1 MRRDTKGI
9 VKRDNEVERKKKRF
23 EVTLREHTAIH
34 LKHTPPPT
42 QTSRR
47 RQPCFHHSQYIQ
59 QRTKGKWFH
68 MMLSSKELELYHET
82 HSYSTHVIQ
91 FRPMVKANFLL
102 ISRWKSRIP
111 NQHLPTGAGCNE
123 SLRLPPLELVTHGIL
138 LMGMLCICVSMA
150 SINKRNHRDNDMDN
164 ANLSIQQGIF
174 LFFKFL
180 LF

>member
-1 MRRDTKGI
+1 
-9 VKRDNEVERKKKRF
+9 
-23 EVTLREHTAIH
+23 
-34 LKHTPPPT
+34 
-42 QTSRR
+42 
-47 RQPCFHHSQYIQ
+47 
-59 QRTKGKWFH
+59 

-91 FRPMVKANFLL
+91 FRPMVKANFLV

-111 NQHLPTGAGCNE
+111 NQHLPPGAGCDE

-138 LMGMLCICVSMA
+138 LMGMLCICVYMA